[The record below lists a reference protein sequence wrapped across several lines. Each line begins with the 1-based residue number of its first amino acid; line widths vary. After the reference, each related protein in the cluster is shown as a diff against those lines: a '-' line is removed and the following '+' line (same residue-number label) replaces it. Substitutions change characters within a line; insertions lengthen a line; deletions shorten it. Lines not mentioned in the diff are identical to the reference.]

1 MSRYATLA
9 ASVLLIAQAQAGD
22 DPNTKDLEAMQGTW
36 KVVELTEKGEK
47 LAAKETDPVEVVI
60 LATKMAIHDDG
71 KFREEITLVLD
82 AKQKPKAVDLKY
94 TKGPNTGKVEPG
106 IYSVEGDTLKICIN
120 EKKGGMRPAEF
131 TSTKQ
136 NEFAL
141 VVLKK
146 VKK

>member
-1 MSRYATLA
+1 MLRYVMLA
-9 ASVLLIAQAQAGD
+9 AGILLVSQAGD
-22 DPNTKDLEAMQGTW
+22 DPTMKDLDAMQGTW

-47 LAAKETDPVEVVI
+47 LPAKETDPVEVII

-71 KFREEITLVLD
+71 KFREEITLKLD

-94 TKGPNTGKVEPG
+94 TKGPNSGKVESG
-106 IYSVEGDTLKICIN
+106 IYIVEGDTLKICIN
-120 EKKGGMRPAEF
+120 EKKDGARPTEF